1 LASSEGQIL
10 GLSGC
15 GQREEGSNVLS
26 LGMMAVDSEER
37 QRQLERELWAEMR
50 EELKVYT
57 QLRICFENDVELV
70 NALIRWGQEEC
81 AQHIAQMV
89 IRTRLMQLKAHEV
102 AEMVVSWSE
111 LAERLQ
117 EKSSGVARML
127 EMLTREQR
135 DKVVAVRWADS
146 ETRRL
151 KGWWGEKL
159 LWAVSKRVWD
169 VWRTVGKRGTV
180 DADSTTMLERE
191 VAEVCNVAL
200 ELQAQEAAVATA
212 TLLEEKEV
220 LLRLRRDRWPEGSF
234 VAKVEQLR
242 ERSEMHS
249 RKSEL
254 MEKQRNGLQQ
264 LLQSR
269 EAERRHLNEEVQQL
283 RAELEHYHQ
292 KESEEWEEWQS
303 MVRDRDQRLMKQ
315 KDEVEAAWRAT
326 AEAMD
331 ELEAFRTQVSTVWPD
346 ALSGRTSGATSSRQ
360 AMSQVESAEAS
371 VQTEISYPYDGS
383 WPLFDPGVEVT
394 VIQQEPPMLRR
405 MREESM
411 RRMEQTIGICEK
423 EIVDQRAQLAE
434 VARAHVRDMMEAAE
448 AQRTLQSRLEA
459 AEKERLQ
466 GCRELERQQLE
477 HEAAMAAL
485 QGRLAAAQQASPE
498 QPCRGEQPKNAEDV
512 SRGEKGKA
520 GAVSCLGERVRELES
535 QLATLQGELDKA
547 NVSLRKAAKQKG
559 KVSLQRMQEAGVCTV
574 CQLHRLHC
582 CYEGSSLQP
591 GEELAGMTSGSTAAV
606 SGAVAVPVGGASGG
620 HANVL
625 LELGVCVACELRGQH
640 CQCRVRE
647 VAARAAAARDRAV
660 GGRLTSEDIVGIVAR
675 HLHQKMELWCTM
687 CTAVAPNDGQWEL
700 SEQQFQAMMGEVGPV
715 MVRWVN
721 DRRSEWAEEQQERL
735 GAQILTEKTGR
746 MPDEAWLVRRAVDHG
761 VLRFAIHQEE
771 DASRY
776 GWHQEEVLRVGMQEA
791 TDLERSFRDA
801 RVQML
806 LEMAEWLSNAEAPVA
821 VPCTSGLQGES
832 ISLGPMEMMEVAL
845 AELAE
850 EDVWRGAVDDE
861 TGLRVPPRSLH
872 KVPPIIG
879 GCAFKMDGALFGCS
893 VSEFFGG
900 CLLIDTG
907 CQFSVVEK
915 AVLSKSSLAN
925 AIKRKIICT
934 GFEGQVN
941 REELALVHVALG
953 KRDVGVWTWMVVVD
967 KINMRGV
974 RCALGL
980 TTVMALSRGL
990 NFAEPDAYSLV
1001 PKSEQ
1006 EVRDSVERIACVR
1019 WQDEVTKGVEGQDK
1033 KAPRAYL
1040 ITHPMKVELISPLD
1054 RLETRVKAR

>member
-1 LASSEGQIL
+1 
-10 GLSGC
+10 
-15 GQREEGSNVLS
+15 
-26 LGMMAVDSEER
+26 
-37 QRQLERELWAEMR
+37 
-50 EELKVYT
+50 
-57 QLRICFENDVELV
+57 
-70 NALIRWGQEEC
+70 
-81 AQHIAQMV
+81 MV
-89 IRTRLMQLKAHEV
+89 IRMRLMQLKAHEV

-117 EKSSGVARML
+117 EKSSGVASML

-146 ETRRL
+146 EAGRL

-159 LWAVSKRVWD
+159 LWAVSKRVWN
-169 VWRTVGKRGTV
+169 VWETVGKRGTV
-180 DADSTTMLERE
+180 DADSSTMLERE
-191 VAEVCNVAL
+191 LAEVCNVAL
-200 ELQAQEAAVATA
+200 ELQAHEAAVATV

-220 LLRLRRDRWPEGSF
+220 LLRLWQEKPERSF
-234 VAKVEQLR
+234 VAKVEWLR

-249 RKSEL
+249 RKSDL
-254 MEKQRNGLQQ
+254 MEKQRNGLRQ

-269 EAERRHLNEEVQQL
+269 EAERRHQNEEVQQL
-283 RAELEHYHQ
+283 KAELELYHQ

-303 MVRDRDQRLMKQ
+303 MVRVRDQQLMRQ

-331 ELEAFRTQVSTVWPD
+331 QLEAFRAQVSTVWPE
-346 ALSGRTSGATSSRQ
+346 ALSGGMSGATSSRL
-360 AMSQVESAEAS
+360 AEARVESADAS
-371 VQTEISYPYDGS
+371 VQTEISYTRDGS
-383 WPLFDPGVEVT
+383 WPLLDQGVAVN

-423 EIVDQRAQLAE
+423 EIVEQRSQLAE
-434 VARAHVRDMMEAAE
+434 VARAHVRDMLEAAE

-459 AEKERLQ
+459 AERERLQ
-466 GCRELERQQLE
+466 GCREREQQQLE

-498 QPCRGEQPKNAEDV
+498 QPHRGEHPQSAEDV

-520 GAVSCLGERVRELES
+520 RAV
-535 QLATLQGELDKA
+535 
-547 NVSLRKAAKQKG
+547 KQKG

-582 CYEGSSLQP
+582 CCDGSSLQL
-591 GEELAGMTSGSTAAV
+591 GEEMAGMTSASTAAV
-606 SGAVAVPVGGASGG
+606 SGAVAVPVGGASGC
-620 HANVL
+620 HVNVL
-625 LELGVCVACELRGQH
+625 LELGVCVACELRGQQ

-647 VAARAAAARDRAV
+647 VAARAAAARDEAV

-675 HLHQKMELWCTM
+675 HLHQKMKLWCTM
-687 CTAVAPNDGQWEL
+687 CTAVAPHDVQWEL
-700 SEQQFQAMMGEVGPV
+700 SEQQFQAMIGEVGPV

-735 GAQILTEKTGR
+735 GAQILTHKTGR

-761 VLRFAIHQEE
+761 VLRLETIQEEE
-771 DASRY
+771 DASRH

-806 LEMAEWLSNAEAPVA
+806 LEMAEWLSDAEAPVA
-821 VPCTSGLQGES
+821 VPCTSSLQGES

-850 EDVWRGAVDDE
+850 EDVWRGAVDNE
-861 TGLRVPPRSLH
+861 TGLRVPPLSLH

-900 CLLIDTG
+900 CLLLDTG

-925 AIKRKIICT
+925 AIKRKIVCT

-941 REELALVHVALG
+941 REELAMVHVALG

-967 KINMRGV
+967 KINMQGV

-980 TTVMALSRGL
+980 TTVMALTRGL

-1006 EVRDSVERIACVR
+1006 EVRDSVERIARVR

-1040 ITHPMKVELISPLD
+1040 ITHPMEVELISPLD
-1054 RLETRVKAR
+1054 RLEMRVKAR